1 MLFGRQSV
9 MHVFC
14 HYNILSSLGAKIR
27 IFHYMAKNNVNDIL
41 KKQL

>member
-14 HYNILSSLGAKIR
+14 HYNILSSLGAKVR
-27 IFHYMAKNNVNDIL
+27 SFSELSKNNVNDIL
-41 KKQL
+41 NKQL